1 MNKQRDWLVMV
12 TLPAANGELPQRSLR
27 CIQCRPMHPRNA
39 PSVGTEGID
48 RIGKSPSGLG
58 NAITSSSKSDV
69 LVILTSQIKLRCM
82 MSPHICTFTWTLDC
96 AECGP

>member
-1 MNKQRDWLVMV
+1 MA
-12 TLPAANGELPQRSLR
+12 TLTAANGELPQRSLR
-27 CIQCRPMHPRNA
+27 RIQCGPMHPRNV

-69 LVILTSQIKLRCM
+69 LVILTSQIKQRCM
-82 MSPHICTFTWTLDC
+82 MSPHIYIYMYMHIGLRRLQL
-96 AECGP
+96 